1 MSGDVVS
8 APAPSMSRGDARLR
22 WQCRRGMRELDELL
36 KDYFEH
42 SYGASS
48 EAEKAAFCELLTLPD
63 PELARYLVTG
73 QVDACGV
80 FALVIERIRGRT
92 GSGDRPS

>member
-1 MSGDVVS
+1 
-8 APAPSMSRGDARLR
+8 MSRDEGRVR

-36 KDYFEH
+36 AGYFDR

-48 EAEKAAFCELLTLPD
+48 EAEKTAFRELLALPD

-73 QVDACGV
+73 QASADGV
-80 FALVIERIRGRT
+80 SASVVERIRSRSGAGR
-92 GSGDRPS
+92 RPS